1 VRRVTLMSRGM
12 RHASLET
19 RKATAMTLIV
29 LDPRSGNSITVTVPD
44 RPRLQQ
50 PVPATVI
57 RHPKCAA

>member
-1 VRRVTLMSRGM
+1 
-12 RHASLET
+12 
-19 RKATAMTLIV
+19 MTLIV
-29 LDPRSGNSITVTVPD
+29 LDPRSGNSVTVTVPD